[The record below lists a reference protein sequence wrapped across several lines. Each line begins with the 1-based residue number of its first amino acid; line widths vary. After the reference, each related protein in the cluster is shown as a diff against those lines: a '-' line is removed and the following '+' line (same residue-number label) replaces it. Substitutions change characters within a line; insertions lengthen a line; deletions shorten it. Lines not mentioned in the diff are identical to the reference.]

1 MSKDFGSG
9 QGGIQS
15 SPSTQF
21 PQKESG
27 APKTGFTEAPMSSD
41 ECCNFGEGP
50 GIGANT
56 RKIH

>member
-1 MSKDFGSG
+1 MADFSKD

-27 APKTGFTEAPMSSD
+27 APKTGFTEAPSNSAD
-41 ECCNFGEGP
+41 TYNFGEGP
-50 GIGANT
+50 GISANT